1 MVDKE
6 LMTAVRA
13 AKSGKM
19 HHFALVGK
27 TELSVARNRVSA
39 AVVKDM
45 KAAAGG
51 GSVVT
56 GTCVGGEDAL
66 VFTTSK
72 ASPTLAA
79 ILKKCI
85 KEKAGLTISC
95 EVTAGDDDESEADA
109 DEDDEAAAAKAAAVR
124 KKRMVAAFSDLLKAN
139 ADKIKTSREAVAQAR
154 DLKAALDRDKLDEA
168 EKLLTALGKTLA

>member
-6 LMTAVRA
+6 LMAAVRA
-13 AKSGKM
+13 AKSGKK

-27 TELSVARNRVSA
+27 TELSLARNRVSA
-39 AVVKDM
+39 AVIKDM
-45 KAAAGG
+45 KASAGG

-56 GTCVGGEDAL
+56 GTCVGGEDA
-66 VFTTSK
+66 VIFTTSK
-72 ASPTLAA
+72 ASPPLAA

-85 KEKAGLTISC
+85 KDKAGLTISC
-95 EVTAGDDDESEADA
+95 EVTAGDDDESEADE
-109 DEDDEAAAAKAAAVR
+109 DEDDEAAAAKAAAR
-124 KKRMVAAFSDLLKAN
+124 RKRMVAAFSDLLKAN
-139 ADKIKTSREAVAQAR
+139 ADKIKSSREAVAQAR

>member
-1 MVDKE
+1 MDKE
-6 LMTAVRA
+6 LMTAVKA
-13 AKSGKM
+13 AKSGKV

-27 TELSVARNRVSA
+27 TELSLARNRVSA
-39 AVVKDM
+39 AVIKDM
-45 KAAAGG
+45 KDSAGG

-66 VFTTSK
+66 IFTTSK
-72 ASPTLAA
+72 AHSSLAA

-85 KEKAGLTISC
+85 KDKAGMTISC
-95 EVTAGDDDESEADA
+95 EVASGNDEESEADE
-109 DEDDEAAAAKAAAVR
+109 DEDNEAAAAKAAAAS

-139 ADKIKTSREAVAQAR
+139 ADKLKTSREAVAQAR